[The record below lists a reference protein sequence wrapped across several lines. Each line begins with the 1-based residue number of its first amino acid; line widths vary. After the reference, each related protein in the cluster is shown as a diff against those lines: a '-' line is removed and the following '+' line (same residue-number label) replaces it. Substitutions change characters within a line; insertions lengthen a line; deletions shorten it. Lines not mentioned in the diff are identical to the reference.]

1 MVHGLQPSGTQTG
14 TEINSCNL
22 WVLSTWRSMNEIL
35 TPEIC
40 PVCLCGVSLDTGNPT
55 AILTLI
61 CVATFLATL
70 VALHFTPV
78 SESVSQSVGRNFEL
92 A

>member
-22 WVLSTWRSMNEIL
+22 WVLSSWQSMNEIL

-40 PVCLCGVSLDTGNPT
+40 PVCLCGVSPDTGNPT

-61 CVATFLATL
+61 CVATFFCYHRLGSFA
-70 VALHFTPV
+70 VPV
-78 SESVSQSVGRNFEL
+78 KL
-92 A
+92 DT